1 MCPPVRKTTDVAAL
15 PRGRHD
21 PNPERGRLRG
31 RATPR
36 TASRLRGAVA
46 WLRAHVFSTLT
57 ATLLGLI
64 PSEGVRA
71 EPLATSEAGGAEVVL
86 ELDLET
92 ALAFAEMAS
101 PRIKAVESR
110 VEGARFGVV
119 TARQYPNPEAIASSG
134 RQIGRQPGNPN
145 GMLGV
150 VEVAQPIDLPIV
162 RSPRI
167 RSAEAGV
174 VGSEHALE
182 ETRFVLRANV
192 KQAFYD
198 ALRRRAEFQLAGQN
212 QRVFQEIRDRVALQ
226 HRVGEVPKFELT
238 RADAELAVAINV
250 TNSARLRVVQSIA
263 MLRAA
268 VGVPLPAELE
278 PVGELPEP
286 PALPP
291 IEVLRRE
298 VLSRYPAIARADAD
312 VARARA
318 QLQHERALR
327 IGQPSFRAGFE
338 REPQIDNYR
347 VGISIPLPIFNRRA
361 GQIGEAQAVL
371 EQATLAAELVRI
383 EVRAA
388 IDAAHGRY
396 EVARAQIAQ
405 YEGGLLKQAE
415 SALAVAE
422 AAFRFG
428 ERGFIDV
435 LDAQRVLR
443 NVRNDFLTARFD
455 RQSALIEIE
464 RLRAVE
470 PEASQP

>member
-1 MCPPVRKTTDVAAL
+1 MSAIARQTPRSAQT
-15 PRGRHD
+15 PRGGRK
-21 PNPERGRLRG
+21 RG
-31 RATPR
+31 
-36 TASRLRGAVA
+36 GARRIRPSCLVA
-46 WLRAHVFSTLT
+46 IVLA
-57 ATLLGLI
+57 ATLI
-64 PSEGVRA
+64 ASSAGVGA
-71 EPLATSEAGGAEVVL
+71 EPLPEEISENPQLSV

-92 ALAFAEMAS
+92 ALAFAEMES
-101 PRIKAVESR
+101 PRLRAVESQ

-134 RQIGRQPGNPN
+134 RQIGREPGNPN
-145 GMLGV
+145 GVLGV
-150 VEVAQPIDLPIV
+150 VEIAQPIDLPTV
-162 RSPRI
+162 RRPRI
-167 RSAEAGV
+167 RGAEAGV
-174 VGSEHALE
+174 TGSEHALA
-182 ETRFVLRANV
+182 ETRLVVRANV
-192 KQAFYD
+192 KQAFFD
-198 ALRRRAEFQLAGQN
+198 ALRRRAEFALAGKNEQ
-212 QRVFQEIRDRVALQ
+212 VFQDIRDRVALQ
-226 HRVGEVPKFELT
+226 HAVGEVPRFELT
-238 RADAELAVAINV
+238 RADAELSVAVNT
-250 TNSARLRVVQSIA
+250 TNSARLRVAQAIA

-268 VGVPLPAELE
+268 VGVPLPAELQ

-286 PALPP
+286 PVLPP

-298 VLSRYPAIARADAD
+298 VLERYPAIARADAA

-318 QLQHERALR
+318 QLQQERALR
-327 IGQPSFRAGFE
+327 FAQPSVRAGFE
-338 REPQIDNYR
+338 REPQIENYR
-347 VGISIPLPIFNRRA
+347 VGISIPIPIFNQRR
-361 GQIGEAQAVL
+361 GQIGEAEAALQQAN
-371 EQATLAAELVRI
+371 LAAELVRI

-405 YEGGLLKQAE
+405 FEGGLLRQAE

-464 RLRAVE
+464 RLRAVS
-470 PEASQP
+470 PEAPQP